1 MYPKVLVISGSDFL
15 TVENQSSITLK
26 SLFEIWPKHK
36 LSLIVCGDF
45 NVNRKNE
52 DKIEKFYLSVKDISI
67 LKHIFKETRVP
78 TAEGDNLIPVIPNES
93 SLIFKIKRTFKLFL
107 TDTLSLFPYESSNK
121 LLNFINAV
129 QPDVIYSTV
138 ENLRIITI
146 LMEIHRK
153 FKIPFVPH
161 FYDDFPKILFSSPFS
176 IFYRLYFNNAVA
188 RLISQSKSCLC
199 IGEAMCMEFSNRYN
213 QFNFLPLM
221 NSVEKYYGEEE
232 PNNFINLD
240 RKLRF
245 CYTGGLHL
253 KRADVIVSIC
263 KSFDYFLKN
272 EIELYIYSS
281 HKDWDFHK
289 DKFSSF
295 NFIHYRGTYKKD
307 DFFKFTSQSDVLL
320 HVESFDFSIRN
331 YTRFS
336 ISTKLPE
343 YLSTGKLILAI
354 GPSDIASMMYLI
366 ENKAA
371 LIINDVNN
379 LNLINEVLQYLYY
392 GNISDV
398 RFNAQSLFFRNH
410 LRQDNIETLMK
421 ALS

>member
-1 MYPKVLVISGSDFL
+1 M
-15 TVENQSSITLK
+15 
-26 SLFEIWPKHK
+26 
-36 LSLIVCGDF
+36 
-45 NVNRKNE
+45 
-52 DKIEKFYLSVKDISI
+52 
-67 LKHIFKETRVP
+67 
-78 TAEGDNLIPVIPNES
+78 
-93 SLIFKIKRTFKLFL
+93 
-107 TDTLSLFPYESSNK
+107 
-121 LLNFINAV
+121 
-129 QPDVIYSTV
+129 
-138 ENLRIITI
+138 
-146 LMEIHRK
+146 
-153 FKIPFVPH
+153 
-161 FYDDFPKILFSSPFS
+161 
-176 IFYRLYFNNAVA
+176 
-188 RLISQSKSCLC
+188 
-199 IGEAMCMEFSNRYN
+199 
-213 QFNFLPLM
+213 
-221 NSVEKYYGEEE
+221 
-232 PNNFINLD
+232 
-240 RKLRF
+240 
-245 CYTGGLHL
+245 HL

-343 YLSTGKLILAI
+343 YLSMGKLILAI

-410 LRQDNIETLMK
+410 LRQVNIETLMK